1 MVDVLNLRNYVEQK
15 SYHGFIYLAR
25 VESGIRLFVACTVYS
40 CGFELCTWTFRA
52 SKRTGSVCQATS
64 GNLEVDRRASQERI
78 ERIPAS
84 SRSPNS
90 TLSTSLFSPTRT
102 NGNPSESGALPT
114 GYGGPLLGFQE
125 YPLTGISYCLMYSYD
140 FLCTMFTPS
149 WCRWTYRI
157 TRMTYCTQVGTVSN
171 GKGQLG
177 CMKSCWKS
185 DKRHGNSA
193 RPAGPWQSP
202 ASSWLQSKEEGQD
215 TWDTKDGRK
224 TSFQGRWPEH
234 HIYHHVSTCQDVGFC
249 LKIRMNYRHPNI
261 FFHRKLTAWKG
272 FLWVPNLDYRT
283 SRHLAV
289 SARVLFTLL
298 LLNIVETT
306 RYRFGAMFSSHHP
319 SLVIDHFG
327 GNLNT
332 IYPLH
337 MKTWSMNIS

>member
-25 VESGIRLFVACTVYS
+25 VEGGIRLFVACTVYS

-149 WCRWTYRI
+149 
-157 TRMTYCTQVGTVSN
+157 
-171 GKGQLG
+171 
-177 CMKSCWKS
+177 
-185 DKRHGNSA
+185 
-193 RPAGPWQSP
+193 
-202 ASSWLQSKEEGQD
+202 
-215 TWDTKDGRK
+215 
-224 TSFQGRWPEH
+224 
-234 HIYHHVSTCQDVGFC
+234 
-249 LKIRMNYRHPNI
+249 
-261 FFHRKLTAWKG
+261 
-272 FLWVPNLDYRT
+272 
-283 SRHLAV
+283 
-289 SARVLFTLL
+289 
-298 LLNIVETT
+298 
-306 RYRFGAMFSSHHP
+306 
-319 SLVIDHFG
+319 
-327 GNLNT
+327 
-332 IYPLH
+332 
-337 MKTWSMNIS
+337 